1 MDKYSMS
8 FISKRN
14 KLTLR
19 FFRNGVYYNSKTLD
33 IPATLKDIKDPSP
46 SLRLVMLKY
55 DTQFSEAYYRYTLEQ
70 KSNPISLMWSQ
81 NSKNEMSVIDFF
93 KNNSDAKNFIEF
105 CGDISWSDLDNAL
118 LYEYKDNLENEDYS
132 TNTIRKYLSNVKV
145 ALDKAKSMD
154 IEFPAR
160 NYDKI
165 LKGKIGQST
174 AVYLSKRELKSLLN
188 LAKEWGGLKNA
199 DEDIDIIYKFLIAAY
214 TGCRYS
220 DMINLKEA
228 NMEEIEFEDA
238 EGKIIKVANFR
249 YVSQKTNVLTFVPVK
264 PIVIQ
269 LLKRDCQVDINK
281 MNRRLPAI
289 CRAAG
294 ITNPVSIIKADKI
307 VECDKCDAIR
317 SHTARK
323 SFATNVYISGE
334 YDLRSI
340 AKMVGHKSSSTTEMT
355 YIVCPAIRRSGTI
368 VSYFD

>member
-8 FISKRN
+8 FISKRG

-19 FFRNGVYYNSKTLD
+19 FFRNGSYFVAKTLD
-33 IPATLKDIKDPSP
+33 IPATAEDIKNPSP
-46 SLRLVMLKY
+46 ALQMVLSGY
-55 DTQFSEAYYRYTLEQ
+55 TSSFAAAYYKYTVEHR
-70 KSNPISLMWSQ
+70 SNPAEIMFSTQKGIDL
-81 NSKNEMSVIDFF
+81 SVKVFMETY
-93 KNNSDAKNFIEF
+93 SDAKNFVEF
-105 CGDISWSDLDNAL
+105 CGDISWYELDNAL
-118 LYEYKDNLENEDYS
+118 LYEYKENLENEDYS
-132 TNTIRKYLSNVKV
+132 SNTIRKYLSNVKV

-154 IEFPAR
+154 FDFPAR

-165 LKGKIGQST
+165 LRGKIGQST
-174 AVYLSKRELKSLLN
+174 AVYLSKRELKKLLN
-188 LAKEWGGLKNA
+188 LAEEWKSNPERF
-199 DEDIDIIYKFLIAAY
+199 EDVDIIHQFLIAAY

-228 NMEEIEFEDA
+228 NIEEIEFEDA

-249 YVSQKTNVLTFVPVK
+249 YVSKKTNTLTFVPVK
-264 PIVIQ
+264 PIVRK
-269 LLKRDCQVDINK
+269 LLEKDSSVDVNK
-281 MNRRLPAI
+281 MNRRLPGI

-294 ITNPVSIIKADKI
+294 ITSRVSIIKADKI

-340 AKMVGHKSSSTTEMT
+340 AKMVGHKNSSTTEMT

-368 VSYFD
+368 ISYFD